1 MEVSLHQK
9 NTIGKMNLEEMM
21 MLNAYLVSQI
31 KAERSVQASRVKREL
46 TIGTV
51 VKFEDGRGNTIQGVV
66 AKVMRKYA
74 KVNDHGSIWR
84 VPICVLQKVG
94 V

>member
-1 MEVSLHQK
+1 MEVSLHHK
-9 NTIGKMNLEEMM
+9 NVIGKMDLEEMM
-21 MLNAYLVSQI
+21 MLNTYLVRQI
-31 KAERSVQASRVKREL
+31 KAERSVQAKRMKRKL

-84 VPICVLQKVG
+84 VPIVVLQKVAA
-94 V
+94 

>member
-1 MEVSLHQK
+1 MEVSLHHK
-9 NTIGKMNLEEMM
+9 NVIGKMDLEEMM
-21 MLNAYLVSQI
+21 MLNTYLVSQI
-31 KAERSVQASRVKREL
+31 KAERSVQAKRMKREL

-84 VPICVLQKVG
+84 VPIGVLQKVTA
-94 V
+94 

>member
-1 MEVSLHQK
+1 MALSPHHK
-9 NTIGKMNLEEMM
+9 NVIGKMDLEEMM

-31 KAERSVQASRVKREL
+31 KAERSVQAKRMKREL

-84 VPICVLQKVG
+84 VPIGVLQKVAA
-94 V
+94 

>member
-1 MEVSLHQK
+1 MEVSQHQK
-9 NTIGKMNLEEMM
+9 NTINKMDLSEMQA
-21 MLNAYLVSQI
+21 LNTYLVSQI
-31 KAERSVQASRVKREL
+31 KAERSVQAKRMKREL

-84 VPICVLQKVG
+84 VPIGVLQKVAA
-94 V
+94 

>member
-1 MEVSLHQK
+1 MEVSQHQR
-9 NTIGKMNLEEMM
+9 NTISKMDLEEMLT
-21 MLNAYLVSQI
+21 LNTFLVGRI
-31 KAERSVQASRVKREL
+31 KAERSVQAKRMKREL

-84 VPICVLQKVG
+84 VPIGVLQKVAA
-94 V
+94 

>member
-1 MEVSLHQK
+1 MTPITPAKELIAHLTIDDMMEL
-9 NTIGKMNLEEMM
+9 NTF
-21 MLNAYLVSQI
+21 LVGRI
-31 KAERSVQASRVKREL
+31 KAERSVQAKRMKREL

-84 VPICVLQKVG
+84 VPIGVLQKVG